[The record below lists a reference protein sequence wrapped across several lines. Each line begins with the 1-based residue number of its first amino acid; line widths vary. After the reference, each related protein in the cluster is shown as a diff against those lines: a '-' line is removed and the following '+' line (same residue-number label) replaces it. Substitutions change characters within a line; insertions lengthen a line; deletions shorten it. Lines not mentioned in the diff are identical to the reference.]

1 MRHAS
6 HEQEGREDGN
16 TERTRTPLEPG
27 QWPGQCTIGSS
38 QVPGG
43 VFVRLSMS
51 LPSGMTGRLG
61 TPMKETGGLS
71 QPLRSLNHPNKT
83 KYYTIILGLNRSSG
97 EIEWRE
103 AVE

>member
-1 MRHAS
+1 MCRGVKLLANQTGQALAPVAIVARSVHDRVARRYLVESTSGVHAS
-6 HEQEGREDGN
+6 TSKEG
-16 TERTRTPLEPG
+16 
-27 QWPGQCTIGSS
+27 
-38 QVPGG
+38 V
-43 VFVRLSMS
+43 
-51 LPSGMTGRLG
+51 TGHFG